1 MIVNSLV
8 INVPFVSTIC
18 LLDNGTVP
26 TAYDFLPI
34 LFIAKCGS
42 LMGLN
47 L

>member
-8 INVPFVSTIC
+8 IDVLFVSMIC

-26 TAYDFLPI
+26 TAYDFFSI